1 MCQLILDIR
10 NERKKYTVYTPA
22 LNTSMIY
29 EVCGSLTGWK
39 ISEMCESLTWWPRSG
54 LSPMPGVATTLI
66 AISALHFFTHS
77 CHPENVTNDEQTI
90 VIEGVI
96 AMLVLAQLTLPSH
109 CQGCFKTCPQPL

>member
-1 MCQLILDIR
+1 
-10 NERKKYTVYTPA
+10 
-22 LNTSMIY
+22 MIY

-77 CHPENVTNDEQTI
+77 CDPENVTFYEQTI
-90 VIEGVI
+90 VLEGVI
-96 AMLVLAQLTLPSH
+96 PILVGMGMPNSKPEGENHPQLL
-109 CQGCFKTCPQPL
+109 